1 MWEKFKK
8 IGVTLIVLI
17 IFLSSVP
24 LNSFYLVAHAED
36 SSTDTPPSTGGET
49 GSGQESGGSAAN
61 TTRTMLN
68 FFQEERTSLQVD
80 RVSRDEL
87 LVYGIFLSNFYIPW
101 QTKIGDIK
109 GEELSG
115 RISTKFFG
123 SSGRSSEV
131 NAVNTKLHKAITD
144 VMNFNKGDFGLY
156 SSNPGGASSATV
168 MSGEDLYKKI
178 AEKDKNK
185 QKVYGKNGEIFMDL
199 SNPATRASLQVL
211 FGIEPSYLVSKEK
224 GLRALKSLYIDGFG
238 NIWGAPSG
246 VDVDEY
252 VLVLPAVLNPRVYT
266 KEASGF
272 KFPVSNPFVMGAILK
287 IKGDFLSGAG
297 YQTPYYNVLDHV
309 VDPYDKSNLVSIY
322 GVYSPLTYV
331 GKSDDIV
338 KNKALSNPFDRVKAF
353 LEADRETLLSKSQA
367 KILLSVDAASVGG
380 NVWKDVRSGVSEEQ
394 ADNVVHFFTDTQ
406 AFKLDQI
413 ADKMYF
419 FNVNNAGSENASD
432 SETGSF
438 NDLNSLIVKTEL
450 FTKGGEGGNFTFYSN
465 SSIPSPFNNF
475 YSQYLSKS
483 ASEKLSYLKST
494 TGNTV
499 GTSSSKDKALTNFLD
514 KGTWDV
520 KDGGVIMDSMKVLMP
535 KSFNFS
541 MLPPSSA
548 VSKVSTSTFW
558 ESILWGKHSVVT
570 SEGLTKNDWYLTA
583 MSSKAGFFSSFTIED
598 SKPFFPTNNSGGK
611 LKNVDTAEDINAI
624 STYFHNA
631 MTYRVF
637 SANNSY
643 VKQLTGTAPNSGS
656 YKTPWG
662 NYKNNTSIMD
672 GVNNYPGM
680 YWGLMVALL
689 EIGPDASGT
698 KFKDPV
704 PFKNPHLP
712 YMEIDTLGGAL
723 NLNDVIGGS
732 GVVSSDELTLDE
744 IQKDII
750 KKIYGLLQ
758 PGYSKY
764 RNELIKSYQDS
775 WVISTHRAIIGNW
788 ADTLSVSAGG
798 GGGYAASVGYINMP
812 SLAELP
818 MTSWLIKDYIYVYI
832 LLMLIVLVILVLF
845 YLTNRRTLGEAIL
858 TGGVLAFVLILP
870 QFLVNNVLQVTD
882 KVGDAIFSEKFDYWA
897 IIQHQQ
903 SIASLD
909 SSKTTGDDLDYII
922 AQSMEGAKNV
932 YSTDAGVRLK
942 WMSPKKEDN
951 FKKIFNENTASDTL
965 MSNLTLFRWLFNSYF
980 NQEEYNYNDPLATYI
995 YRPYNAI
1002 ASAARTNYTSSSNSE
1017 INAREVKD
1025 TIVLAS
1031 SNHLGLPDYRFEKFK
1046 SSSKH
1051 KINYSKQEQD
1061 LLSKTGATVKG
1072 GPTEQTDAYRYWAL
1086 ANAEVTKSIFR
1097 TDYDSDAGMQV
1108 SNNSESS
1115 YQMFLAY
1122 TESPFYY
1129 FYNVMQQRYSKDNLE
1144 FGNALLDK
1152 NTFIVSGTSSDADGK
1167 IRDFLDLEGLFTY
1180 VIPYLQQSNEYVYG
1194 WTNIHGRSVE
1204 GFNFETGVPPEETAG
1219 EGATPEEIE
1228 YAKRVYDNYTSEKE
1242 KKENLEKVWMMYTP
1256 WVASI
1261 YDLSSAYNTSAKV
1274 AQKRVNIY
1282 DSLNP
1287 ASYMTQGRDMIFS
1300 EADMRAKS
1308 YRYSDLTDV
1317 ERRIQAVLDKTYEDF
1332 LYLVNYYDFDDEV
1345 LLTAA
1350 AMSATFNFNAEFS
1363 ETRLLGE
1370 SVTLYPQN
1378 YELKNFNYDAFM
1390 RLILLNSTGEGL
1402 MDKADL
1408 YERVVQKTSIFTGIL
1423 LLVCDILGVIVVP
1436 AVKITTVMMLLFL
1449 TLLICISA
1457 VISPPEKLVKTIIK
1471 QLGVPTGLFM
1481 IACVA
1486 FSFVVGMF
1494 MGDGITAYVGSQTPS
1509 FNITDPTITMLLLI
1523 VVDLIFIF
1531 ILILIMRLLY
1541 INLKSH
1547 FTKTVYGAAEL
1558 VAQAGS
1564 SIMSKAK
1571 SAVRG
1576 KGSSNSYSDQYDE
1589 DREVQQRGGGVP
1601 SAGNVQN
1608 GVNGVGG
1615 ATFSPAVMSD
1625 VTRKDHSTQ
1634 HTINQANEVD
1644 KLANTSSSE
1653 SVDSRTST
1661 LPIEEP
1667 KTRSRRVGEKFID
1680 FKLGVSSLGSKV
1692 SDAKDYVVSKEGL
1705 ASDARDIAG
1714 KGKARVIDGTK
1725 NVVQGAKNK
1734 ASNAYVASSEYVS
1747 NLRQYEIDKKQAQY
1761 ESASSLKYSSQ
1772 AKKTRRQDRLTDS
1785 IQALQ
1790 NKQQI
1795 SSNRRTLVR
1804 ERFTK
1809 TQS

>member
-1 MWEKFKK
+1 MLENLKK
-8 IGVTLIVLI
+8 LGVTIITLI
-17 IFLSSVP
+17 IFLSYLP
-24 LNSFYLVAHAED
+24 LDSIYLVANAEETN
-36 SSTDTPPSTGGET
+36 SPATSTEG
-49 GSGQESGGSAAN
+49 GQETGGSAAK

-109 GEELSG
+109 GEDLSG

-131 NAVNTKLHKAITD
+131 TAINTKLHKAITD
-144 VMNFNKGDFGLY
+144 VMSFNKADFGLY
-156 SSNPGGASSATV
+156 NSNPGGASSASV
-168 MSGEDLYKKI
+168 MTGEDLYKKI

-185 QKVYGKNGEIFMDL
+185 QKVYGKNGEVFMDL
-199 SNPATRASLQVL
+199 SDPATRASLQIL
-211 FGIEPSYLVSKEK
+211 FGIEPHYLVSKEK
-224 GLRALKSLYIDGFG
+224 GLRTLTALYIDGFG
-238 NIWGAPSG
+238 NIWGAHSG
-246 VDVDEY
+246 AEVDDY

-266 KEASGF
+266 KNTSGF
-272 KFPVSNPFVMGAILK
+272 KFPVSNTFVMGAVLK
-287 IKGDFLSGAG
+287 MKENFLSGAD

-309 VDPYDKSNLVSIY
+309 VDGYDKSNLVSIY
-322 GVYSPLTYV
+322 GVYSPLSYI
-331 GKSDDIV
+331 GKSDNIV
-338 KNKALSNPFDRVKAF
+338 KGGISTNPYDKVKAF
-353 LEADRETLLSKSQA
+353 LGADRDALLAKSQA
-367 KILLSVDAASVGG
+367 SILLSVNASSIDKY
-380 NVWKDVRSGVSEEQ
+380 VWKDVRKEVSEEQ

-406 AFKLDQI
+406 VFNLEQI
-413 ADKMYF
+413 ADEMYF

-432 SETGSF
+432 PETGSF
-438 NDLNSLIVKTEL
+438 TDLKSLIVKTEL
-450 FTKGGEGGNFTFYSN
+450 FTKGAEGNKFTFYAN
-465 SSIPSPFNNF
+465 SSLPSPFNTF
-475 YSQYLSKS
+475 YSQYLGKS
-483 ASEKLSYLKST
+483 DSEKLNYLSST
-494 TGNTV
+494 IGTTV
-499 GTSSSKDKALTNFLD
+499 GTSSAKDKALKSFLD
-514 KGTWDV
+514 KGTWGV
-520 KDGGVIMDSMKVLMP
+520 KDGGVIMDSMKVLSP
-535 KSFNFS
+535 KAFNFG

-548 VSKVSTSTFW
+548 VSKVGTSTFW
-558 ESILWGKHSVVT
+558 ESVLWGKHSVVT

-583 MSSKAGFFSSFTIED
+583 MSSKAGFFSSFEIKD
-598 SKPFFPTNNSGGK
+598 SKPFYPTDNSGGK
-611 LKNVDTAEDINAI
+611 LKNVETDEHTRAI

-637 SANNSY
+637 SANNSF
-643 VKQLTGTAPNSGS
+643 VKQLTGTTPNSGS
-656 YKTPWG
+656 YTSPWG
-662 NYKNNTSIMD
+662 SYKNNTSIMD
-672 GVNNYPGM
+672 GVNNYPGI
-680 YWGLMVALL
+680 YWGLMVSLL
-689 EIGPDASGT
+689 EIEPDASGER
-698 KFKDPV
+698 FKDPV
-704 PFKNPHLP
+704 PFKNPNLP

-744 IQKDII
+744 IQKDIV

-764 RNELIKSYQDS
+764 RNELIKTYQDS

-798 GGGYAASVGYINMP
+798 GGGYASSVGYINMP

-818 MTSWLIKDYIYVYI
+818 FTSWLIKDYIYVYI
-832 LLMLIVLVILVLF
+832 LLMLIIIIILVLF
-845 YLTNRRTLGEAIL
+845 YLTNRRTIGEVLL

-903 SIASLD
+903 SVASLD
-909 SSKTTGDDLDYII
+909 SSKTTGDELDYII

-965 MSNLTLFRWLFNSYF
+965 MNNLTLFRWLFNSYF

-995 YRPYNAI
+995 YRPYNSI
-1002 ASAARTNYTSSSNSE
+1002 ASAARTNYTNSTNVE
-1017 INAREVKD
+1017 LNEREVKD
-1025 TIVLAS
+1025 TILLAS

-1046 SSSKH
+1046 SSPKK
-1051 KINYSKQEQD
+1051 KIIYSKEEES
-1061 LLSKTGATVKG
+1061 LITKARATVKG
-1072 GPTEQTDAYRYWAL
+1072 GKTEQTEAYRYWAL
-1086 ANAEVTKSIFR
+1086 ANPEVTKSIFR
-1097 TDYDSDAGMQV
+1097 TDYDSDAGIQV

-1152 NTFIVSGTSSDADGK
+1152 DTFIVSGTESDADGK

-1204 GFNFETGVPPEETAG
+1204 GFNFETGVAPEENA
-1219 EGATPEEIE
+1219 EDGATPEEIE

-1274 AQKRVNIY
+1274 AQNRVNIY

-1287 ASYMTQGRDMIFS
+1287 ASYLTQGRDMIFS

-1317 ERRIQAVLDKTYEDF
+1317 ERRIQAVLDKTYEDL

-1363 ETRLLGE
+1363 ETRLLGD

-1390 RLILLNSTGEGL
+1390 RLILLNSTGEAL
-1402 MDKADL
+1402 MDKSDL

-1423 LLVCDILGVIVVP
+1423 LLVCDVLGVIVVP
-1436 AVKITTVMMLLFL
+1436 TIKIATVLMLLFL

-1457 VISPPEKLVKTIIK
+1457 VLSPPEKLMKTIIK
-1471 QLGVPTGLFM
+1471 QLGVPTGLF
-1481 IACVA
+1481 ILASIT

-1494 MGDGITAYVGSQTPS
+1494 MGDGITSYVGSQTPS
-1509 FNITDPTITMLLLI
+1509 FSITDPTITMFLLI

-1531 ILILIMRLLY
+1531 ILVVIMRLLF

-1547 FTKTVYGAAEL
+1547 FTKTLFGAVEL
-1558 VAQAGS
+1558 IAQAGS
-1564 SIMSKAK
+1564 SMVSRAK

-1576 KGSSNSYSDQYDE
+1576 KGGNHPNQDSYDE
-1589 DREVQQRGGGVP
+1589 AREGQQRGGVAP
-1601 SAGNVQN
+1601 SGGSVQN
-1608 GVNGVGG
+1608 GVNGVGEVK
-1615 ATFSPAVMSD
+1615 FSPAVMSD
-1625 VTRKDHSTQ
+1625 TSRKDQPIQQTNHQ
-1634 HTINQANEVD
+1634 VNEVD
-1644 KLANTSSSE
+1644 RLADRSANSQSNVSSS
-1653 SVDSRTST
+1653 TT
-1661 LPIEEP
+1661 PIDEP

-1680 FKLGVSSLGSKV
+1680 FKIGVSSFGSKIG
-1692 SDAKDYVVSKEGL
+1692 DAKDYVVSKEGL
-1705 ASDARDIAG
+1705 ATDARDLAG
-1714 KGKARVIDGTK
+1714 KGKAKVVDSTR
-1725 NVVQGAKNK
+1725 NVVQGARNRVGGVYT
-1734 ASNAYVASSEYVS
+1734 SSSEYVS

-1761 ESASSLKYSSQ
+1761 EAASSLKYSSQ
-1772 AKKTRRQDRLTDS
+1772 AKKTRRQDRLSNS
-1785 IQALQ
+1785 IQSLE